1 MDLHSKVGWF
11 RAAGLALSLG
21 LVACDGGADTKA
33 EDAKKAEAAK
43 ADEKKAAPADLKAAD
58 PAKAD
63 EKKADA
69 ANPDIK
75 AADAADPDAKAPDA
89 ATPDAKGA
97 DAKATD
103 TKGADAKATDT
114 KGADAKATDTKTADK
129 KGTDAKKDAPKV
141 AAIDGKPLYEAKC
154 KSCHAL
160 DGKGTE
166 AMKKKKV
173 PDMTDK
179 AWQTA
184 HSKAKIADA
193 ITNGIAGTPMK
204 PFKDKLKPE
213 EIDAIATY
221 VKKLK

>member
-1 MDLHSKVGWF
+1 MDLHSKIGWF
-11 RAAGLALSLG
+11 RAAGLAALLG
-21 LVACDGGADTKA
+21 LGACDSGAAPKA
-33 EDAKKAEAAK
+33 DDAKKAEPAK
-43 ADEKKAAPADLKAAD
+43 ADEKKAAPADVKTAD

-75 AADAADPDAKAPDA
+75 AADAANPDAKPADA
-89 ATPDAKGA
+89 ANPDAKP
-97 DAKATD
+97 DD
-103 TKGADAKATDT
+103 TKGADAKPDDT
-114 KGADAKATDTKTADK
+114 KGADTKTADK

-141 AAIDGKPLYEAKC
+141 AALDGKPLYEAKC

-166 AMKKKKV
+166 AMKKKDV
-173 PDMTDK
+173 PDLTDK

-184 HSKAKIADA
+184 HSKAKIIAA
-193 ITNGIAGTPMK
+193 VTNGVEGSPMK
-204 PFKDKLKPE
+204 SFKDKLKPE